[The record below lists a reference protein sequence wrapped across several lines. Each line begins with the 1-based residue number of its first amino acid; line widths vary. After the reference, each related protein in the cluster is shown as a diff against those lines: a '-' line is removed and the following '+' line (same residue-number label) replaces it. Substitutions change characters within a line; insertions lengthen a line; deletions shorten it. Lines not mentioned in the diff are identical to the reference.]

1 MILEKKLS
9 IGFWVAIAVLGVAFI
24 AIIGRYN

>member
-9 IGFWVAIAVLGVAFI
+9 IGFWVTIAVLGVAFI